1 MFSGLG
7 LSEILLILL
16 VALVVVGPEKIP
28 DMARML
34 GKGVR
39 EVRRASNMFRDMFML
54 EESANYR
61 DQDRRNQLQEER
73 RPVGDNR
80 ADDSNVGVAGS
91 VARDPM
97 PRDKMPRDLPPTRP
111 VLLDPPR
118 RATATSAAALAPAG
132 ESKACT
138 FEKLTAAR
146 SA

>member
-7 LSEILLILL
+7 LAEILLILL

-39 EVRRASNMFRDMFML
+39 EVRRASNMFRDMFMI
-54 EESANYR
+54 EETGNYR
-61 DQDRRNQLQEER
+61 EQDRRNQLHDEPRQA
-73 RPVGDNR
+73 GKADNE
-80 ADDSNVGVAGS
+80 VGVAGS
-91 VARDPM
+91 VARDQR
-97 PRDKMPRDLPPTRP
+97 PRALPPTRP
-111 VLLDPPR
+111 ILLDPPR
-118 RATATSAAALAPAG
+118 RATATSAINLAPAG

-146 SA
+146 AA

>member
-61 DQDRRNQLQEER
+61 DQDRRNQLHEER
-73 RPVGDNR
+73 RPVGQDKP
-80 ADDSNVGVAGS
+80 DDSNVGVAGS
-91 VARDPM
+91 VARDSK
-97 PRDKMPRDLPPTRP
+97 PRSMPPTRP

-132 ESKACT
+132 ESNACT